1 MKRSWMLVIMC
12 SVAMLLT
19 MTLESHA
26 ASARIRCRVR
36 PNRLRIQVDGRNLDP
51 GVYRAVVRNLDTGAR
66 VRTERGKE
74 DEATVLDPNVDLD
87 FDNTAGAND
96 FDSFVALDF
105 AEGGDRLRAVVIDV
119 DSNLIVSRATTQCVA
134 N

>member
-26 ASARIRCRVR
+26 ASARVRCRVR
-36 PNRLRIQVDGRNLDP
+36 PNRLRIQVDGRNLAP
-51 GVYRAVVRNLDTGAR
+51 GVYRAVVRNLDTSTT

-74 DEATVLDPNVDLD
+74 DEATALDPNVDLD
-87 FDNTAGAND
+87 FDNTADAND
-96 FDSFVALDF
+96 FDSSVPLDF
-105 AEGGDRLRAVVIDV
+105 AAVGDRLRALVIDTE
-119 DSNLIVSRATTQCVA
+119 SRLIVGRATTECVA
-134 N
+134 Q